1 MLSSKLAIS
10 IVVVVV
16 VSVVVIGGMVLIRPG
31 DHTVAAKQSAT
42 PPAQSA
48 AQPPAMDAQTRKFF
62 SGTVDN
68 SGVKGY

>member
-10 IVVVVV
+10 IVVVLVV
-16 VSVVVIGGMVLIRPG
+16 ALVVIGGVVLIRPG
-31 DHTVAAKQSAT
+31 DHPVAAKQSVS

-48 AQPPAMDAQTRKFF
+48 AQPPAMNAQTRKFF

-68 SGVKGY
+68 SGIKGY

>member
-16 VSVVVIGGMVLIRPG
+16 VSVVVIGGVVLMRPC
-31 DHTVAAKQSAT
+31 DHTVAPTAQNVVA
-42 PPAQSA
+42 PAQSA
-48 AQPPAMDAQTRKFF
+48 APPATPGFH

-68 SGVKGY
+68 SGIKGY